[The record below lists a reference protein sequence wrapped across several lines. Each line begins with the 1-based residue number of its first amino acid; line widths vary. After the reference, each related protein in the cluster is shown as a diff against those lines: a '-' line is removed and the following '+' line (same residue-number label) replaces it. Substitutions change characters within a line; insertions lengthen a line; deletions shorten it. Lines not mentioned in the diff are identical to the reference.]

1 MTFLKRKNGLFKK
14 AFELAVLCRAEV
26 AVIVFAGNK
35 KLYEF
40 ASSDMKDV
48 LYRYTQ
54 VPNPR
59 NSADDRR
66 NRMNIVVLRTLQIRK
81 MVTLMTLMT
90 WELMSRQSIIT
101 ESHHILLNLMALPNF
116 TVIFMIEIP
125 VKIPSDL
132 VIEDHLWHIPH
143 NFYLIELP
151 HFTPD
156 RTLCTRLILLRNSFK
171 FR

>member
-40 ASSDMKDV
+40 ASTDMKDV

-54 VPNPR
+54 V
-59 NSADDRR
+59 SLHLDCFDDRR
-66 NRMNIVVLRTLQIRK
+66 NRMNIVGQRTLPTRKTAIR
-81 MVTLMTLMT
+81 MTLT
-90 WELMSRQSIIT
+90 IWELRLRQSIIT
-101 ESHHILLNLMALPNF
+101 ESCPILLNRTALPNSIV
-116 TVIFMIEIP
+116 TSMIEIP

-132 VIEDHLWHIPH
+132 VLGGHQCILRSCC
-143 NFYLIELP
+143 LIELP
-151 HFTPD
+151 HFTRD
-156 RTLCTRLILLRNSFK
+156 RILCTTLILLRSSFK
-171 FR
+171 SL